1 MTAPSQD
8 RLVDVDAV
16 QVPAAARAPVGAGKT
31 FRSYDPD
38 QVLLMSPVLSEWI
51 PDGDL
56 AHFVSDLVET
66 GALDLSGSTRRMR
79 MSAGFRRMTRG

>member
-1 MTAPSQD
+1 MTLPMQD

-16 QVPAAARAPVGAGKT
+16 QVAAAVRAPVGAGKT
-31 FRSYDPD
+31 FRAYDPD
-38 QVLLMSPVLSEWI
+38 QVLLMSPVLADWI

-66 GALDLSGSTRRMR
+66 GALDLSGIYASYEDERGF
-79 MSAGFRRMTRG
+79 SAV